1 MKKILVVLLA
11 LLIIFGI
18 SGAVFAE
25 GPNGDSYQD
34 IGTINLSKKFTLTN
48 ADTVNMAETF
58 TFKIKPYSVSEAGA
72 GITVENMPMFAG
84 YTGNGADRQAT
95 VTIAFAAGSA
105 TTAGTTLTA
114 GLTLPTYATV
124 GIYTYQISETVG
136 STGGVSYDSNPM
148 YLTVT
153 VVQLESGLARIP
165 ILHYGTLTGSKSE
178 YFQNTY
184 SAGSLQISKTVGGI
198 FGDKTKY
205 FEVKVKIIAEPGKT
219 NYAAAYSVSGGSYTG
234 NPTSIA
240 VGSETTFQ
248 LKHGE
253 TITIANLP
261 YGLTYTVVESDYT
274 GAGYVA
280 AAYSF
285 SDEAKKIDTARD
297 TVGISNTK
305 GGTPDTGVSLDSLP
319 YIVIAVLAG
328 AGLILYLAG
337 RRKLEE

>member
-72 GITVENMPMFAG
+72 GITVANMPMFAG
-84 YTGNGADRQAT
+84 YTGNGADREAT
-95 VTIAFAAGSA
+95 VTIDFAAGSA
-105 TTAGTTLTA
+105 TLAGATATA
-114 GLTLPTYATV
+114 GLTLPTYTTV
-124 GIYTYQISETVG
+124 GIYSYIITETVG

-165 ILHYGTLTGSKSE
+165 VLHYGSPRGSKTE
-178 YFQNTY
+178 FFENTY
-184 SAGSLQISKTVGGI
+184 SAGSLEISKTVGGI

-261 YGLTYTVVESDYT
+261 YGLTYTVEESDYT
-274 GAGYVA
+274 GAGYA
-280 AAYSF
+280 AAVYNF
-285 SDEAKKIDTARD
+285 SDEAKKIDSLRD

>member
-11 LLIIFGI
+11 LLMIFGT
-18 SGAVFAE
+18 SGAVFAQ
-25 GPNGDSYQD
+25 GSNGDSYED
-34 IGTINLSKKFTLTN
+34 TATINLSKKFKLTN
-48 ADTVNMAETF
+48 DGTSNMAETF
-58 TFKIKPYSVSEAGA
+58 TFKIKPHSVSDAGA
-72 GITVENMPMFAG
+72 GITAANMPMFAG
-84 YTGNGADRQAT
+84 YTGTGIDREAA
-95 VTIAFAAGSA
+95 VNIAFTAGSA
-105 TTAGTTLTA
+105 TAAGATMTAS
-114 GLTLPTYATV
+114 LTLPTYTTV
-124 GIYTYQISETVG
+124 GVYNYLITETAG
-136 STGGVSYDSNPM
+136 STGGVSYDTNPM

-165 ILHYGTLTGSKSE
+165 VLHYGSLTGSKAE

-198 FGDKTKY
+198 FGDKTK
-205 FEVKVKIIAEPGKT
+205 FFDVKVKIIAEAGKT
-219 NYAAAYSVSGGSYTG
+219 NYAASYGVSGGSHID

-240 VGSETTFQ
+240 VGTETTFK

-253 TITIANLP
+253 TITISNLP
-261 YGLTYTVVESDYT
+261 YGMTYTVVESDYS
-274 GAGYVA
+274 GDGYTVG
-280 AAYSF
+280 YNF
-285 SDEAKKIDTARD
+285 SDSDKKIDSNLD

-328 AGLILYLAG
+328 AGLILYLAR